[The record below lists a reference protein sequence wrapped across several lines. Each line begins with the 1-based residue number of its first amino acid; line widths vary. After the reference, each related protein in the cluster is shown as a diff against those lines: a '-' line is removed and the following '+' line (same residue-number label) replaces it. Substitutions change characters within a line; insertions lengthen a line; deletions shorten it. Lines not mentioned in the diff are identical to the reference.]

1 MQGQIRTQKLP
12 TGRRRKGDN
21 LVPDAYI
28 QYGSGG
34 ARFADIDRPLRRRI
48 TPTMTR
54 ENKVALVVG
63 FALVLFVGI
72 LVSDHLSKAQT
83 QRSANL
89 APAINT
95 RTAAAGPPA
104 RFVDLRTPLPSR
116 PPGPV
121 PLSPQP
127 VAARQ
132 APPPT
137 QVSPVEKPVFATPA
151 SERTYEV
158 RSGESLSSICQ
169 QAYGTASLTAALAAH
184 NGISDPDRLWAGR
197 QLTLPPLHVLIEV
210 PDDASPGGGDRADEP
225 GTYRVI
231 EGDSLST
238 IAQRFLGSADRWRQL
253 YEFNRQAM
261 SNPDTVR
268 AGTVLKIPAG

>member
-1 MQGQIRTQKLP
+1 
-12 TGRRRKGDN
+12 
-21 LVPDAYI
+21 
-28 QYGSGG
+28 
-34 ARFADIDRPLRRRI
+34 
-48 TPTMTR
+48 MTR

-104 RFVDLRTPLPSR
+104 RFVDLRTPLPSH
-116 PPGPV
+116 PPGPI

-184 NGISDPDRLWAGR
+184 NGISDPDRVWAGR
-197 QLTLPPLHVLIEV
+197 RLSLPAADVLT
-210 PDDASPGGGDRADEP
+210 GGGDTAATPGDVETPARW
-225 GTYRVI
+225 GTYRI
-231 EGDSLST
+231 KEGDSLSE
-238 IAQRFLGSADRWRQL
+238 IAREFMGSAGRWRQL
-253 YEFNRQAM
+253 YELNRHAI
-261 SNPDTVR
+261 SDPDSIR
-268 AGTVLKIPAG
+268 AGTVLKVPSS